1 MSQTLQDILKSAQY
15 SSDGIIYSLIK
26 LHPRALIIA
35 ASIAAEIAD
44 PFLTLI
50 VDKYE
55 TTLIIPSNLVEEFE
69 ERLKGHTL
77 STTQY
82 RLITLEAE
90 LEPTLIGLM
99 ATISKALAEQNISI
113 LALSAYSRDH
123 FLVPAEQFD
132 SAMTALN
139 ALKNA
144 S

>member
-1 MSQTLQDILKSAQY
+1 MSQNLQDILQSANY
-15 SSDGIIYSLIK
+15 SSDGIVYSLLK
-26 LHPRALIIA
+26 LHPRAVIIA

-55 TTLIIPSNLVEEFE
+55 TTLIMPANLIEEFE
-69 ERLKGHTL
+69 ERLKGHL
-77 STTQY
+77 MSHVQY
-82 RLITLEAE
+82 RLITLDTE

-99 ATISKALAEQNISI
+99 ATISKTLAEHNISI

-123 FLVPAEQFD
+123 FLVPVEQFD
-132 SAMTALN
+132 QALKALN
-139 ALKNA
+139 ALKNP

>member
-1 MSQTLQDILKSAQY
+1 MSQTLQDILQSAQY
-15 SSDGIIYSLIK
+15 TSDGVTYSLLK

-55 TTLIIPSNLVEEFE
+55 TTLIMPSNLVEEFE
-69 ERLKGHTL
+69 ERLKGHTI
-77 STTQY
+77 SQVQY

-123 FLVPAEQFD
+123 FLVPAHQFD
-132 SAMTALN
+132 QALQALN
-139 ALKNA
+139 ALKNP